1 MMTENLEVNTV
12 IWKEK
17 ETLGEQ
23 GLKHKAQEVKDW
35 EKRFGLDLVL
45 KYERSCL
52 MLLTYGQLEVK
63 VMSTLDS
70 VVLV

>member
-1 MMTENLEVNTV
+1 M
-12 IWKEK
+12 
-17 ETLGEQ
+17 GEQ